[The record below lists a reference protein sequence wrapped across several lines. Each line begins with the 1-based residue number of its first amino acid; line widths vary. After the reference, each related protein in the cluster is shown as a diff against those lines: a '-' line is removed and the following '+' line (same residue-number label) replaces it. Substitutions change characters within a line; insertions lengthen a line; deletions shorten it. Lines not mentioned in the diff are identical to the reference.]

1 MAAIFPA
8 NPLKTIPA
16 ESAIFR
22 NPNDVQR
29 VGVTPLLQQDMGAA
43 VIPPRLEQVE
53 VNGHSAV
60 IYSPFGMAGGWEMSQ
75 SPYAKG
81 YDDVSSQRLGQNILM
96 YVVTQ

>member
-1 MAAIFPA
+1 MAAVFPGA
-8 NPLKTIPA
+8 PLKPIPQSNA
-16 ESAIFR
+16 VFR
-22 NPNDVQR
+22 TPNDVQQ
-29 VGVTPLLQQDMGAA
+29 VGVTPLLQQDLGVA
-43 VIPPRLEQVE
+43 VIQPRLEGVE
-53 VNGHSAV
+53 VNGHVAV